1 MTEIQHRFCIRITQK
16 LMSLPIAASFL
27 EPVDP
32 NEALGYLDKI
42 KKPMDLGS
50 VFQKLMDNQYGSV
63 DRWKED
69 VNLIWR
75 NAMTYNAER
84 SILYALAKELNEH
97 FRRKCEHIPRNELE
111 VWIYHV
117 NRTHTKLMRLL
128 DAKPDPTKKAILTPS
143 GVPKSTRPAKIL
155 LRQKSQSVIE

>member
-1 MTEIQHRFCIRITQK
+1 MTEIQHRFCIKITQK
-16 LMSLPIAASFL
+16 VMGLAIAASFL

-32 NEALGYLDKI
+32 NEAIGYLDKI

-50 VFQKLMDNQYGSV
+50 VLRKLMENQYSSV

-69 VNLIWR
+69 MNLIWR

-84 SILYALAKELNEH
+84 SILYALAKELNEY

-111 VWIYHV
+111 FWIYHV
-117 NRTHTKLMRLL
+117 NRTHIKLMKLL
-128 DAKPDPTKKAILTPS
+128 EAKPDPTKKAILKQS
-143 GVPKSTRPAKIL
+143 GVPKSTRPTKIL
-155 LRQKSQSVIE
+155 LRQKSQSVME